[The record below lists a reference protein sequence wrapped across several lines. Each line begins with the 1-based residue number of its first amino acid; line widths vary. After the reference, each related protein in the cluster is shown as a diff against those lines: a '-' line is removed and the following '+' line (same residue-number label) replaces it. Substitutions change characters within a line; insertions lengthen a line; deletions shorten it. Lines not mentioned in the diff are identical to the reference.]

1 MVLVPITS
9 SAWSLTLSGFSKVL
23 SSLILGGYDSSRF
36 IPNDLTIPFGSDTS
50 RVLLVAVQNIT
61 AVGNDLPTT
70 ELIPAVFSSSLYANI
85 DSTLAEFWLPE
96 EVCTVFENTFNLT
109 YDTDTT
115 LYLVSDSVHTQLLMT
130 NPNITFTIGSQ
141 PTGGKTVEITL
152 PYSAFDLTASPPY
165 SGLKNQSLFFPLRRA
180 ANSSQYTLGKAFLQE
195 AYLTVDWERQN
206 FSVSQVNWQASYD
219 SVLVP
224 LSPINGTSG
233 TSSPMESSTNS
244 SMHLSTAAIIGIAV
258 GVAVL
263 LGCSLFGTY
272 FYCRRR
278 RSKDKSVALDRE
290 ETRTGSPDSDDASRL
305 VKQQDQVFP
314 KAELDA
320 NQNLRPD
327 TRDEGFYKPPLP
339 DTPGETT
346 LCSIEL
352 VPVEADSKQK
362 EIFEMPGDLPKIPE
376 ADGKQMSEKEA
387 LRKREERYNGTNSQS
402 PVSTVSPVESRRP
415 APVNPEDVRE
425 IIDRIGPRS
434 ERGLG
439 SDRGSPSERTLPISP
454 IDGSSSDGSRTLATF
469 SPMSPISSDQP
480 QTITPSSERRR
491 FSYED

>member
-1 MVLVPITS
+1 M
-9 SAWSLTLSGFSKVL
+9 
-23 SSLILGGYDSSRF
+23 
-36 IPNDLTIPFGSDTS
+36 
-50 RVLLVAVQNIT
+50 QNIT
-61 AVGNDLPTT
+61 AVGNNLPTT

-96 EVCTVFENTFNLT
+96 EVCAVFENTFNLT
-109 YDTDTT
+109 FNTDTS
-115 LYLVSDSVHTQLLMT
+115 LYLVSDSLHTQLLQT
-130 NPNITFTIGSQ
+130 DPNITFTIGSE
-141 PTGGKTVEITL
+141 PTGGKTVDITL

-165 SGLKNQSLFFPLRRA
+165 SGVKNQSLFFPLRRA

-206 FSVSQVNWQASYD
+206 FSVSQINWQASYD
-219 SVLVP
+219 SVIIP
-224 LSPINGTSG
+224 ISPANGTSG
-233 TSSPMESSTNS
+233 GSSPMSSSTNNS
-244 SMHLSTAAIIGIAV
+244 SMHLSTGAIIGVAV

-263 LGCSLFGTY
+263 LSCSLFGTY

-278 RSKDKSVALDRE
+278 RSRGKSLALDRE
-290 ETRTGSPDSDDASRL
+290 QARTPSPESDDSRL

-314 KAELDA
+314 KVELDA
-320 NQNLRPD
+320 NQNPQAD
-327 TRDEGFYKPPLP
+327 TSDGGFYKPPLP
-339 DTPGETT
+339 DTPGDST
-346 LCSIEL
+346 LWSIEL
-352 VPVEADSKQK
+352 VPVEADSKPK

-387 LRKREERYNGTNSQS
+387 LRKREERYNGIDTQS
-402 PVSTVSPVESRRP
+402 PAPTVSPVESRRP

-439 SDRGSPSERTLPISP
+439 SDRGAASERTLPISP
-454 IDGSSSDGSRTLATF
+454 IDGSSSDGSRTMGTYL
-469 SPMSPISSDQP
+469 PMSPISSDAP
-480 QTITPSSERRR
+480 QSTTPSSERRR